1 MLNVVNEL
9 SKYMTDRYMEKWYNF
24 LSIIKINK
32 KIKKLSKQLKD
43 EDIFKLSD
51 YMVSFLNAVPS
62 YILNACSVH
71 LYKSNLSMEID
82 ESNINYNAI
91 LREVSI
97 YDKKDKIYYSIQKKS
112 RLPSYLIEKWSNLN
126 EGIRSFY
133 IEIIADISYELLFD
147 ADIIH

>member
-1 MLNVVNEL
+1 
-9 SKYMTDRYMEKWYNF
+9 
-24 LSIIKINK
+24 
-32 KIKKLSKQLKD
+32 
-43 EDIFKLSD
+43 
-51 YMVSFLNAVPS
+51 
-62 YILNACSVH
+62 
-71 LYKSNLSMEID
+71 MEID

>member
-32 KIKKLSKQLKD
+32 KIKKISKQLKD

-62 YILNACSVH
+62 YVLNACSVH

-112 RLPSYLIEKWSNLN
+112 RLPSYLI
-126 EGIRSFY
+126 
-133 IEIIADISYELLFD
+133 
-147 ADIIH
+147 